1 MKFIYCPKCGAKLEE
16 KYSWDEGGVPYCVK
30 DDLLFFD
37 VPKPCIMVAVIK
49 DDEVLL
55 LKQSYIYKNSRV
67 LISGY
72 IGIDEKAEDTVHREV
87 LEETGIK
94 IDNVRFLGTEYV
106 EGKELLMLTF
116 MAFYKDGHIIKSD
129 EVEAVSWEK
138 LNKSLELMSEDV
150 IGKKVIKKVQDILKR

>member
-1 MKFIYCPKCGAKLEE
+1 
-16 KYSWDEGGVPYCVK
+16 
-30 DDLLFFD
+30 
-37 VPKPCIMVAVIK
+37 MVAVIK

-150 IGKKVIKKVQDILKR
+150 IGKKVIKKVLDILKR

>member
-30 DDLLFFD
+30 DDLLFLD
-37 VPKPCIMVAVIK
+37 GPKPCIMVAVIK

-150 IGKKVIKKVQDILKR
+150 IGKKVIKKVLDILKR

>member
-1 MKFIYCPKCGAKLEE
+1 MKFIYCPKCGAELEE

-72 IGIDEKAEDTVHREV
+72 IGIDEKAEDTVYREV
-87 LEETGIK
+87 LEETGIQVK
-94 IDNVRFLGTEYV
+94 DIRFLGTDYV
-106 EGKELLMLTF
+106 KGKELLMLTF
-116 MAFYKDGHIIKSD
+116 MAFYEDGDIVKSD
-129 EVEAVSWEK
+129 EVEEVSWEK
-138 LNKSLELMSEDV
+138 LNKALELMSEDV
-150 IGKKVIKKVQDILKR
+150 IGKRVINKVLDILD

>member
-1 MKFIYCPKCGAKLEE
+1 
-16 KYSWDEGGVPYCVK
+16 
-30 DDLLFFD
+30 
-37 VPKPCIMVAVIK
+37 MVAVIK

-87 LEETGIK
+87 FEETGIK
-94 IDNVRFLGTEYV
+94 IDNVRFLGTEYI

-116 MAFYKDGHIIKSD
+116 MAFYKDGYIIKSD

-138 LNKSLELMSEDV
+138 LNKSLELMNEDV
-150 IGKKVIKKVQDILKR
+150 IGKKVIKKVLDILKR

>member
-116 MAFYKDGHIIKSD
+116 MAFYKDGHILNVISMKKYINFSIFFIMLICPMN
-129 EVEAVSWEK
+129 SWK
-138 LNKSLELMSEDV
+138 MFWKELYK
-150 IGKKVIKKVQDILKR
+150 G